1 MKIVEWDEYTSL
13 LDKLYDSI
21 QLRSF
26 DGIVAIGRGGC
37 IIGAYLASKLGLP
50 TFYPVFVRH
59 VGRGDNVR
67 IVADDTISLWVGRLA
82 QAMSAQAAR
91 ARVHGNFLVVDDW
104 LCEGRAMKYVLD
116 RIPKEASV
124 TTMVMYNRKGS
135 EFKPDYVGAYVEEEE
150 RDIMFPYDALG

>member
-1 MKIVEWDEYTSL
+1 MKIVEWNEYTRL
-13 LDKLYDSI
+13 LEKLSENI

-59 VGRGDNVR
+59 VGRGRNTR
-67 IVADDTISLWVGRLA
+67 IEAHDLGQLSSLRGKL
-82 QAMSAQAAR
+82 
-91 ARVHGNFLVVDDW
+91 LVVDDW

-116 RIPKEASV
+116 RMSKDAAV
-124 TTMVMYNRKGS
+124 TTMVMFNRKGS
-135 EFKPDYVGAYVEEEE
+135 DLKPDFVGAYVDEDE
-150 RDIMFPYDALG
+150 REIMFPYDALG

>member
-1 MKIVEWDEYTSL
+1 LKIVEWNEYTSL

-59 VGRGDNVR
+59 VGRGPNMR
-67 IVADDTISLWVGRLA
+67 IVAHDTISMFLERLA
-82 QAMSAQAAR
+82 RTHSVQ
-91 ARVHGNFLVVDDW
+91 GNFLIVDDW
-104 LCEGRAMKYVLD
+104 LAEGRAMKFVLD
-116 RIPKEASV
+116 RIPRGASV
-124 TTMVMYNRKGS
+124 TTMVMFNRKGS